1 MTDRKQIELL
11 RKDKEWVRTFMGK
24 LKRPKSGCWEW
35 IGATDK
41 SGYGR
46 LHVKKYCEKKTGRNF
61 FAHRISYMIHRGY
74 ITPDEFILH
83 QCHNRLCCNPKHHKL
98 GDHYDNMDDLS
109 RSGRVHGE
117 KNHRATLSEDE
128 VWDILCLYYYG
139 DTESKGSPYTI
150 SQLCSEFDVPTGTMK
165 DIVGGRTWKH
175 IYEEFW
181 EDED

>member
-11 RKDKEWVRTFMGK
+11 RKDREWT
-24 LKRPKSGCWEW
+24 
-35 IGATDK
+35 GATDK

-98 GDHYDNMDDLS
+98 GDHYDNMDDLA

-128 VWDILCLYYYG
+128 VWEILCLYYFG
-139 DTESKGSPYTI
+139 DTESKGAPYTV
-150 SQLCSEFDVPTGTMK
+150 SHLCRAYDVPTGTMK